1 MTIPKIV
8 SIIILIIP
16 TVLSNGIRYCEATGS
31 ESDHF
36 WYINY
41 LNTFEIILGI
51 VILVFT
57 IISVLPQAIKIIRRK
72 NGEGL
77 SPTYLLLMTCN
88 QVFAGVN
95 STILNYPTMASCPY
109 IGARKCLPPLLSYFQ
124 MMSLVVL
131 EFIIFALYLIFFK
144 TKKDKI
150 YIRAII
156 FFLLSVTFLIIS
168 ILLVFISI
176 YWIGECHPF
185 TDWFAYVF
193 GICSSIV
200 TFVEYLPQIWRT
212 FRTKNCGSLSL
223 TANSIQTLGCFVIV
237 CYMFFSTQQHITTLA
252 TYIVSFIQHTVLVVL
267 QIKYDYIDKYCC
279 KKKGSDYNDFNVE
292 EMKENKETGSTHKNE
307 LYHQLINQNKEK
319 EIVIEPVKEGIN
331 EICNE
336 IEIEDEQVK
345 NRNSDETENELEQAV
360 MVDS

>member
-16 TVLSNGIRYCEATGS
+16 TVLSNGIKYCEATGS
-31 ESDHF
+31 ESDQF

-109 IGARKCLPPLLSYFQ
+109 IGARKC
-124 MMSLVVL
+124 
-131 EFIIFALYLIFFK
+131 
-144 TKKDKI
+144 
-150 YIRAII
+150 
-156 FFLLSVTFLIIS
+156 
-168 ILLVFISI
+168 
-176 YWIGECHPF
+176 ECNPF

-279 KKKGSDYNDFNVE
+279 KKKGSGYNDFNVE
-292 EMKENKETGSTHKNE
+292 EMKENKETGSTRKNE
-307 LYHQLINQNKEK
+307 LYHQLISQNKEK

-336 IEIEDEQVK
+336 IEIEDEQIK